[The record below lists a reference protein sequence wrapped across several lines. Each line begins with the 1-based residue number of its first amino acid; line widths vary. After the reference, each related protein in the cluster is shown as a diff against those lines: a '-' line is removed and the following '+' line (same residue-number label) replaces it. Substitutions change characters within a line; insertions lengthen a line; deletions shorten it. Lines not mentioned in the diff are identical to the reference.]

1 MKPARLHGVGHGGG
15 LHLKN
20 LRGGPSTPSSPAT
33 RRSFLKLFGT
43 AVAACLGGVASL
55 SPFRKAF
62 AAPPTWSTVPNQVWT
77 VGVPVNLNLASY
89 CNDPDADPLT
99 FTLDRALP
107 PGLALNGS
115 IISGTPTATFA
126 AASFVA
132 TADDHED
139 TTAPAPPTDLRT
151 R

>member
-1 MKPARLHGVGHGGG
+1 MTPARDPSETSG
-15 LHLKN
+15 LSSR
-20 LRGGPSTPSSPAT
+20 RG
-33 RRSFLKLFGT
+33 FLKVFGV

-55 SPFRKAF
+55 TPFRKAF

-77 VGVPVNLNLASY
+77 VGVPVSLNLASY
-89 CNDPDADPLT
+89 CNDPDGNPLT

-107 PGLALNGS
+107 PGLTLNGS
-115 IISGTPTATFA
+115 IISGTPTATYA
-126 AASFVA
+126 AAPFVA

-139 TTAPAPPTDLRT
+139 TTAPAPPTDLRP